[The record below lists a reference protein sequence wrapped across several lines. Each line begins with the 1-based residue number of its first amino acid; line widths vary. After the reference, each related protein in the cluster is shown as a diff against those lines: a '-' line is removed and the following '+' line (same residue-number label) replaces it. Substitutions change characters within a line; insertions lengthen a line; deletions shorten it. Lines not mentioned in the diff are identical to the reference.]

1 MKKST
6 TLFSL
11 LLITVPATVVL
22 AHSGA
27 TGIVKERMDM
37 FKKNQGNLKAIK
49 SHIRSEDYGSIIKLA
64 DEIRD
69 WAVKMPEYFPEG
81 SNEKPS
87 EASPA
92 IWTDFYDFKRAAMKN
107 EMAAKQLITAAKA
120 EEQKAIVDGFKAVA
134 ASCKSCHQS
143 YKLD

>member
-1 MKKST
+1 MLFKIGFIMLATST
-6 TLFSL
+6 TF
-11 LLITVPATVVL
+11 VF
-22 AHSGA
+22 AHDGA

-37 FKKNQGNLKAIK
+37 FKKNQNNLKVIK
-49 SHIRSEDYGSIIKLA
+49 SHIRSEDYDSIMKLA

-81 SNEKPS
+81 SNNKPS

-92 IWTDFYDFKRAAMKN
+92 IWADFGGFKDAALKN
-107 EMAAKQLITAAKA
+107 EKAAEKLVAAAQA
-120 EEQKAIVDGFKAVA
+120 EDQNEVVNSFKTLA

-143 YKLD
+143 YKMD

>member
-1 MKKST
+1 MLLKIGFILFATPT
-6 TLFSL
+6 TF
-11 LLITVPATVVL
+11 VF
-22 AHSGA
+22 AHNGA

-37 FKKNQGNLKAIK
+37 FKKNQNNLKVIK
-49 SHIRSEDYGSIIKLA
+49 SHIRSEDYDSIMKLA

-81 SNEKPS
+81 SNNKPS

-92 IWTDFYDFKRAAMKN
+92 IWADFGGFRDAALKN
-107 EMAAKQLITAAKA
+107 EKAAEKLVAAAQA
-120 EEQKAIVDGFKAVA
+120 EDQNEVVNSFKALA

-143 YKLD
+143 YKMD